1 MYSLH
6 IVITQDRDVETTH
19 YGKSDGS
26 RCPRVSFYY
35 RSLSPNDIAQTS
47 TKSIPDYY
55 EAQYSF
61 DVDGQQYLNDSI
73 STMPAPTAF
82 AVAEAPIVAVVF
94 IVQRVS

>member
-1 MYSLH
+1 MWNPLTTGNLTDPDVLEHLFITDRCLPTISL
-6 IVITQDRDVETTH
+6 
-19 YGKSDGS
+19 
-26 RCPRVSFYY
+26 
-35 RSLSPNDIAQTS
+35 IAQTS

-82 AVAEAPIVAVVF
+82 AVAEAPIVAVVL